1 VRGKAVLI
9 NNTRFTGLL
18 VVVEHKNQHFRGKIN
33 GSTTQV
39 RCRNNEMTDTAM
51 SMTEKT
57 DDNQSVESPKAKAA
71 AWKRYLPVAIILGGL
86 GIGYAYGLNDYFSLT
101 FLAEQREAL
110 SAYVE
115 ANFAMSLLS
124 FGALYA
130 VATAFSFPAASIL
143 TIFGGFLFGW
153 LIGSIVVAVSATLGA
168 TALFLAAK
176 TAFGDFLKEK
186 VGGRVKNLAEG
197 FENDAFSYLLVLRI
211 APVFPFF
218 IMNIAPAL
226 FNVSLRT
233 YVAATFLGILPG
245 VFAYAYLGQG
255 VESVLIAAQESGQEA
270 SVADLVTTEITL
282 AFAALAIVA
291 VIPTIVKK
299 IRRRNS
305 QNEID

>member
-1 VRGKAVLI
+1 
-9 NNTRFTGLL
+9 
-18 VVVEHKNQHFRGKIN
+18 
-33 GSTTQV
+33 
-39 RCRNNEMTDTAM
+39 MTDTAM
-51 SMTEKT
+51 SMTQKT
-57 DDNQSVESPKAKAA
+57 DDIQSVESPQAKTAV
-71 AWKRYLPVAIILGGL
+71 WKRYLPVAIILGGL
-86 GIGYAYGLNDYFSLT
+86 GIGYAYGLNDYFSLS

-115 ANFAMSLLS
+115 ANFAISLLS

-153 LIGSIVVAVSATLGA
+153 LVGGIVVAVSATLGA

-299 IRRRNS
+299 LRRRNS

>member
-1 VRGKAVLI
+1 
-9 NNTRFTGLL
+9 
-18 VVVEHKNQHFRGKIN
+18 
-33 GSTTQV
+33 
-39 RCRNNEMTDTAM
+39 MTDT
-51 SMTEKT
+51 SMVMTQKAEDVRGDGIAKPKT
-57 DDNQSVESPKAKAA
+57 A
-71 AWKRYLPVAIILGGL
+71 AWKRYLPVAVIVGGL
-86 GIGYAYGLNDYFSLT
+86 GLGYAFGLNEYFSLS

-115 ANFAMSLLS
+115 ANYVRALLS

-153 LIGSIVVAVSATLGA
+153 LVGGIVVAISATLGA
-168 TALFLAAK
+168 TVLFIAAK

-186 VGGRVKNLAEG
+186 VGGRVKNLADG
-197 FENDAFSYLLVLRI
+197 FEKNAFSYLIVLRI
-211 APVFPFF
+211 APILPFF

-226 FNVSLRT
+226 FNVPLRS
-233 YVAATFLGILPG
+233 YVAGTFIGILPG

-299 IRRRNS
+299 LRRRN
-305 QNEID
+305 

>member
-1 VRGKAVLI
+1 
-9 NNTRFTGLL
+9 
-18 VVVEHKNQHFRGKIN
+18 
-33 GSTTQV
+33 
-39 RCRNNEMTDTAM
+39 MTDT
-51 SMTEKT
+51 SMVMTQKT
-57 DDNQSVESPKAKAA
+57 KDVRGDGIAKSKAA
-71 AWKRYLPVAIILGGL
+71 AWKRYLPVAVILGGL
-86 GIGYAYGLNDYFSLT
+86 GLGYAFGLNEYFSLS

-115 ANFAMSLLS
+115 ANYVRALLS

-153 LIGSIVVAVSATLGA
+153 LVGGIVVAISATLGA
-168 TALFLAAK
+168 TVLFIAAK

-186 VGGRVKNLAEG
+186 VGGRVKNLADG
-197 FENDAFSYLLVLRI
+197 FEKNAFTYLIVLRI
-211 APVFPFF
+211 APILPFF

-226 FNVSLRT
+226 FNVPLRS
-233 YVAATFLGILPG
+233 YVAGTFIGILPG

-299 IRRRNS
+299 LRRRN
-305 QNEID
+305 